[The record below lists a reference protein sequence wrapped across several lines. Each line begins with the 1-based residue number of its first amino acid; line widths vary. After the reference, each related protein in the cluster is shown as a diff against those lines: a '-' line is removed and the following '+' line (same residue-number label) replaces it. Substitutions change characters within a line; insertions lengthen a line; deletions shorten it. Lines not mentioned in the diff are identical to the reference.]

1 MAIILENVTYK
12 YNVEDQAS
20 NEYGI
25 FDISLKVEQGSTV
38 GVIGHTG
45 SGKSTL
51 MQHLNALYL
60 PQQGRVIVDEFVIDK
75 NSKNL
80 KNLRKKVGMVF
91 QYPEDQLFE
100 ETVFNDIAFGP
111 RNMGL
116 SGEGL
121 EQTVRQ
127 AMEDLELDYELYRNR
142 SPYELSGGQKR
153 KVAIASVIAMNP
165 EILVLDEPTA
175 GLDPKSKKDLLDQ
188 LVEIKNKRSLTLFF
202 VSHNMDDIYLLSD
215 YVYVLSEGRIA
226 MEGTAEAVFEKRD
239 SLKALGLGVP
249 FSVEVLELLKAKGL
263 YQGPLKP
270 LLIEELADLILGMA
284 KENR

>member
-1 MAIILENVTYK
+1 
-12 YNVEDQAS
+12 
-20 NEYGI
+20 
-25 FDISLKVEQGSTV
+25 
-38 GVIGHTG
+38 
-45 SGKSTL
+45 
-51 MQHLNALYL
+51 
-60 PQQGRVIVDEFVIDK
+60 
-75 NSKNL
+75 
-80 KNLRKKVGMVF
+80 
-91 QYPEDQLFE
+91 
-100 ETVFNDIAFGP
+100 
-111 RNMGL
+111 
-116 SGEGL
+116 
-121 EQTVRQ
+121 
-127 AMEDLELDYELYRNR
+127 
-142 SPYELSGGQKR
+142 
-153 KVAIASVIAMNP
+153 MNP

>member
-127 AMEDLELDYELYRNR
+127 AMEDLEL
-142 SPYELSGGQKR
+142 
-153 KVAIASVIAMNP
+153 V
-165 EILVLDEPTA
+165 
-175 GLDPKSKKDLLDQ
+175 
-188 LVEIKNKRSLTLFF
+188 
-202 VSHNMDDIYLLSD
+202 
-215 YVYVLSEGRIA
+215 
-226 MEGTAEAVFEKRD
+226 
-239 SLKALGLGVP
+239 
-249 FSVEVLELLKAKGL
+249 
-263 YQGPLKP
+263 
-270 LLIEELADLILGMA
+270 
-284 KENR
+284 